1 MGSNVDDGRHPDSAC
16 PMWYAIVFGLFL
28 PFNIRMNEALSRVIG
43 HLPATVAIHAAGAIV
58 GIVAILP
65 FAQAGWTAG
74 ARAAPW
80 WSWLG
85 GVTGLGLVILAN
97 RAVGSLG
104 VAGFTAVN
112 VALQLVTSAAIDHF
126 GWVDSPV
133 HPLSLTRACGIL
145 MLGVGASLVV
155 RG

>member
-1 MGSNVDDGRHPDSAC
+1 
-16 PMWYAIVFGLFL
+16 MWYAIVFGLFL

-43 HLPATVAIHAAGAIV
+43 HLPATFAIHAAGAVV
-58 GIVAILP
+58 GLFVILP
-65 FAQAGWTAG
+65 LAQPGWTLA
-74 ARAAPW
+74 ARSAPW
-80 WSWLG
+80 WSWMG

-112 VALQLVTSAAIDHF
+112 VALQLVSSAAIDHF
-126 GWVDSPV
+126 GWVDSPI
-133 HPLSLTRACGIL
+133 HPLSLTR
-145 MLGVGASLVV
+145 MLGIVLLGIGASLVV